1 MAVSPESITASVP
14 SSTAL
19 KTSLASARVGRL
31 ELSMLLSI
39 CVAVITGTRARWQ
52 AAITCFWIAGT
63 RATSISTPRS
73 PRATITAS
81 ETAMIASRFSTACG
95 FSILATIR
103 AAMPRRSSSSRSAVT
118 SAARR
123 TKERPMY
130 STGWPAVQS
139 RSSRSLGVR
148 ALTLSGASGRLIP
161 CDDRS
166 RPPSVTVRRAPPS
179 AASTTV
185 MATVPSAK

>member
-31 ELSMLLSI
+31 EVSMLLSI

-52 AAITCFWIAGT
+52 AAIIRFWIAGT

-81 ETAMIASRFSTACG
+81 AWARIASRFSTACG

-103 AAMPRRSSSSRSAVT
+103 ARHPRRSSSSRSRVMS
-118 SAARR
+118 SACR
-123 TKERPMY
+123 TNESPTY
-130 STGWPAVQS
+130 STGCRAVQS
-139 RSSRSLGVR
+139 RSCRSFSVR
-148 ALTLSGASGRLIP
+148 ASTLSAAPGRLIP
-161 CDDRS
+161 WCDRS
-166 RPPSVTVRRAPPS
+166 GP
-179 AASTTV
+179 AA
-185 MATVPSAK
+185 